1 MDGIKQSVVIHP
13 SAIMVL
19 HKDGSRRV
27 IELKTYNEI
36 VSRTEFRKW
45 DTEEEREASFLPKDL
60 PTAGKKKPKKAT
72 KKKNKKKK

>member
-1 MDGIKQSVVIHP
+1 M
-13 SAIMVL
+13 

-45 DTEEEREASFLPKDL
+45 ETEEEREASFLPKEV
-60 PTAGKKKPKKAT
+60 PTGGAQKKKKKSTRRAAAG